1 VLDKECD
8 LTKFLSIESIKHVNV
23 AVFTD
28 TIGQSL
34 TCSKL
39 QAISESCRERT
50 AIIVA
55 DQNGV
60 FSRIVTDLGKKPHLV
75 VDKDGEQLGDVMIA
89 DMQPSEA
96 GDTCKVKALMNVNHG
111 F

>member
-1 VLDKECD
+1 M
-8 LTKFLSIESIKHVNV
+8 
-23 AVFTD
+23 
-28 TIGQSL
+28 
-34 TCSKL
+34 
-39 QAISESCRERT
+39 
-50 AIIVA
+50 A